1 MTSKSAVQRAL
12 KYRIQDIKTI
22 ENIVV
27 FILRDSGIEPGTPEI
42 EPDFTKRDAYI
53 EGCFTDDPDL
63 SIYEDEN
70 E

>member
-1 MTSKSAVQRAL
+1 L
-12 KYRIQDIKTI
+12 KYRIKDIKVI

-27 FILRDSGIEPGTPEI
+27 LILRDASIELGTPEI

-53 EGCFTDDPDL
+53 EGCFTDEPDL